1 MVNLEPIL
9 FVFIN
14 QNMIQPKLKLLNCDL
29 QNIEMCIAI
38 KVILINKVVL
48 GEQKKRGRNL
58 SIFSLRHVLQTTKY
72 GYKYNQKRPW
82 YFKLPCTH
90 NELLI
95 ITVKLF
101 LNFLALFSPPPTAA
115 EWLNTGGY
123 FILQL
128 LPQTTFSPLPILNDV
143 TAVASK

>member
-48 GEQKKRGRNL
+48 GEQKKKGDGICPFFRYGTSCRRQNMGTNITRSGRD
-58 SIFSLRHVLQTTKY
+58 
-72 GYKYNQKRPW
+72 
-82 YFKLPCTH
+82 
-90 NELLI
+90 
-95 ITVKLF
+95 
-101 LNFLALFSPPPTAA
+101 
-115 EWLNTGGY
+115 
-123 FILQL
+123 
-128 LPQTTFSPLPILNDV
+128 ILNYPV
-143 TAVASK
+143 LIMSY

>member
-48 GEQKKRGRNL
+48 GEQKKKGTE
-58 SIFSLRHVLQTTKY
+58 FVH
-72 GYKYNQKRPW
+72 
-82 YFKLPCTH
+82 F
-90 NELLI
+90 
-95 ITVKLF
+95 F
-101 LNFLALFSPPPTAA
+101 
-115 EWLNTGGY
+115 
-123 FILQL
+123 
-128 LPQTTFSPLPILNDV
+128 V
-143 TAVASK
+143 TARPADDKIWVQI